1 MAAERLQHAMK
12 HLRARLRSESGQYET
27 GLTATHRAILA
38 TVVLHGPVTAA
49 RIAELEH
56 VSPQSVGQS
65 LPELK
70 ARGLIRSD
78 PDPDDGR
85 KKLISADSSANELI
99 ESLMAGRSSFL
110 ARAID
115 QVVSPEEHEDLDQAI
130 GLLERLASADL
141 DGPPGTGCHASALK
155 ETSTGRA
162 EPPPP
167 PASTHRQHTEGAS
180 PVTATE
186 LPAIDPKHT
195 ALLVMDV
202 LNGIV
207 GSIAEPDALLISL
220 QGAIA
225 DVRAAGGTIGYVRV
239 AFTEDDWAAVPET
252 NANVHQLAQAKGM
265 HHEHESAQV
274 HDAIAPQAGDI
285 TVRKTRIGGMST
297 NDLHQQLTARG
308 IDTLILTGISTSGVV
323 LSTLGE
329 AADRDY
335 RLFVLSDGVADHRD
349 DVHDIL
355 LNTVFPS
362 RATVIDSTTLHSLL
376 QAA

>member
-1 MAAERLQHAMK
+1 
-12 HLRARLRSESGQYET
+12 
-27 GLTATHRAILA
+27 
-38 TVVLHGPVTAA
+38 
-49 RIAELEH
+49 
-56 VSPQSVGQS
+56 
-65 LPELK
+65 
-70 ARGLIRSD
+70 
-78 PDPDDGR
+78 
-85 KKLISADSSANELI
+85 
-99 ESLMAGRSSFL
+99 
-110 ARAID
+110 
-115 QVVSPEEHEDLDQAI
+115 
-130 GLLERLASADL
+130 
-141 DGPPGTGCHASALK
+141 
-155 ETSTGRA
+155 
-162 EPPPP
+162 
-167 PASTHRQHTEGAS
+167 
-180 PVTATE
+180 VTATE